1 MHTKLLIGVSG
12 SALASLTW
20 PPSTHCL
27 PIASGFHLDKT
38 QEAGG
43 LSLLWSFLGGAPW
56 SGWSVAAFLIT
67 FLFAWSNTILLL
79 RDKILMFY
87 SVRCLIESALVVTL
101 LRNMNKADLAP
112 KISATRV
119 VESQFRG

>member
-1 MHTKLLIGVSG
+1 MVLL
-12 SALASLTW
+12 
-20 PPSTHCL
+20 
-27 PIASGFHLDKT
+27 
-38 QEAGG
+38 
-43 LSLLWSFLGGAPW
+43 
-56 SGWSVAAFLIT
+56 GWYTLVRVVTVAAFLIT

-79 RDKILMFY
+79 RDKILMLC

-101 LRNMNKADLAP
+101 LRNMSKADLAT